1 MKLTSIFSSNDRRD
15 GATQPL
21 FGRHGDHADD
31 YLSPENLTAIN
42 IAQAKQVTRVAL
54 RLKALIEAVIPCE
67 LEEDL
72 ITRSHSRVITPAVIQ
87 AAKDAAKGVTISG
100 EAGSKQAASKTT
112 ATLRAAEE
120 QRAETGLLDENAL
133 LGSGAHQDEEAEAP
147 THSSRPG
154 TIVGT
159 AAEHALENDDL
170 SGCVVYGL
178 LVCYRFF
185 WRQARS
191 ELWDADLHQ
200 ARMVACDLLAK
211 RIVES
216 FDDGE
221 SEFMMEQ
228 VLLRRYS
235 VIVRG
240 QLSAPANVIER
251 AVDLHTLRVIG
262 SSGYQRT
269 INYLW
274 RGWITQDENDP
285 TRFIDWPH
293 KADPSYFAH
302 LDPDRLRTPRY
313 QNALQLIVSI
323 IYLGL
328 FTDAINTVNPGG
340 DLDIFEGLLYIFT
353 LAFIADEFSKFIKIG
368 RHFVSFWNTFN
379 SVLYTILAASF
390 IIRMIALSYPAPPG
404 GPFPKP
410 PPPGSDEPPLL
421 PDDPRTKYNAL
432 SYNLLAFSAPF
443 FWMRL
448 LLYLDTFKFFGT
460 MLVVLK
466 HMMKESAIF
475 FALLIGVVLGFLQ
488 AFVGLDQVDDNLTA
502 TQFIIKAMA
511 GSVLQSPDFDGFDN
525 FAPPFGLIL
534 YMIFTFIITVILLNI
549 LIALFGESYSSVTEN
564 STDEYMA
571 LFAQKTI
578 QFTRAPDENVFVA
591 PANLIELFLL
601 ILPFEWWLPK
611 ARYEQLNDIVMGIL
625 YSPLLLVTAY
635 LERQEARK
643 VIANRR
649 RGEEDE
655 DRLEEWEAMAEELGV
670 EVSLGAEEDGEEEEN
685 ATATTEGQDSKAK
698 ARDDDDD
705 GGSSKKKTNTA
716 TSEEATAAW
725 HRQAR
730 KAIPNI
736 ELDQATVEVRALR
749 KELDALRALVLAQHS
764 ASSSSSANGAKE

>member
-1 MKLTSIFSSNDRRD
+1 MKFTTIFGLGNRRGDGSS
-15 GATQPL
+15 QPL
-21 FGRHGDHADD
+21 FGHGSEDD
-31 YLSPENLTAIN
+31 DFLSPESLTAIN

-54 RLKALIEAVIPCE
+54 RLKAFIEAVIPCE

-72 ITRSHSRVITPAVIQ
+72 ITRSHSRIITAAVIQ
-87 AAKDAAKGVTISG
+87 AAKDAGKGVTISG
-100 EAGSKQAASKTT
+100 EGSVGEGAASAALRGTT
-112 ATLRAAEE
+112 PGQGASDEE
-120 QRAETGLLDENAL
+120 PVVDA
-133 LGSGAHQDEEAEAP
+133 DEEADAAAAAATSSP
-147 THSSRPG
+147 SSRPG
-154 TIVGT
+154 HIVGT
-159 AAEHALENDDL
+159 SKDHALQNDDL

-185 WRQARS
+185 WRQSQS
-191 ELWDADLHQ
+191 ELWDADLHES
-200 ARMVACDLLAK
+200 RMVACDLLAK

-216 FDDGE
+216 YDDKE
-221 SEFMMEQ
+221 SEYMMEQ

-285 TRFIDWPH
+285 TRFVDWPQ
-293 KADPSYFAH
+293 KADPSYFVH

-313 QNALQLIVSI
+313 QNALQLLISFV
-323 IYLGL
+323 YLGL
-328 FTDAINTVNPGG
+328 FTAAINTVNPGG
-340 DLDIFEGLLYIFT
+340 DLDIVEGLLYIFT
-353 LAFIADEFSKFIKIG
+353 LSFIADELSKFFKIG
-368 RHFVSFWNTFN
+368 RHYISFWNTFN
-379 SVLYTILAASF
+379 SVLYATLAASF
-390 IIRMIALSYPAPPG
+390 IIRMIALSHPVPPG

-410 PPPGSDEPPLL
+410 PADGDDGPMPL
-421 PDDPRTKYNAL
+421 PEDPRTRFNAL

-475 FALLIGVVLGFLQ
+475 FALLIGVVAGFLQ
-488 AFVGLDQVDDNLTA
+488 AFIGLDQVDDNLTA

-525 FAPPFGLIL
+525 FAPPFGLVL

-549 LIALFGESYSSVTEN
+549 LIALFGQSYSSVTEN

-571 LFAQKTI
+571 LFAHKTI

-611 ARYEQLNDIVMGIL
+611 KRYEQLNDVVMFII

-635 LERQEARK
+635 LERNEARR
-643 VIANRR
+643 VISNRR

-655 DRLEEWEAMAEELGV
+655 DKLEDWEAMAEELGFEHSFGEQV
-670 EVSLGAEEDGEEEEN
+670 DDDDEEDG
-685 ATATTEGQDSKAK
+685 Q
-698 ARDDDDD
+698 
-705 GGSSKKKTNTA
+705 SSKPAKVSAGASGAGN
-716 TSEEATAAW
+716 EEASATPPDW
-725 HRQAR
+725 QRQAR

-749 KELDALRALVLAQHS
+749 KEVEELRALVLRTSGGSETAG
-764 ASSSSSANGAKE
+764 GAKE

>member
-1 MKLTSIFSSNDRRD
+1 MKFSTIFSSSNRRGD
-15 GATQPL
+15 GSSQPF
-21 FGRHGDHADD
+21 FGSGSSEDEF
-31 YLSPENLTAIN
+31 LSPESLTAID

-54 RLKALIEAVIPCE
+54 RLKAFIEAVIPCE

-72 ITRSHSRVITPAVIQ
+72 ITRSHSRIITPAVIQ
-87 AAKDAAKGVTISG
+87 AAKDAGKGVTISG
-100 EAGSKQAASKTT
+100 EGSVTEGAAS
-112 ATLRAAEE
+112 AALRNTGAEE
-120 QRAETGLLDENAL
+120 TGADEDTPLTA
-133 LGSGAHQDEEAEAP
+133 DEEADAAAAGTP
-147 THSSRPG
+147 SSSNRPPAHGRPG
-154 TIVGT
+154 HLVGT
-159 AAEHALENDDL
+159 SKEHALQNDDL

-191 ELWDADLHQ
+191 ELWDADLHES
-200 ARMVACDLLAK
+200 RMAACDLLAK

-216 FDDGE
+216 YEDGE

-269 INYLW
+269 INYREL
-274 RGWITQDENDP
+274 RLFLYRDENDP
-285 TRFIDWPH
+285 TRFVDWPQ

-313 QNALQLIVSI
+313 QNALQLIVSFI
-323 IYLGL
+323 FLGL
-328 FTDAINTVNPGG
+328 FTAAINTVNPGG
-340 DLDIFEGLLYIFT
+340 DLDIVEGLLYIFT
-353 LAFIADEFSKFIKIG
+353 LSFIADEVSKFAKVG
-368 RHFVSFWNTFN
+368 RHYISFWNTFN
-379 SVLYTILAASF
+379 SMLYAILAASF
-390 IIRMIALSYPAPPG
+390 VIRMIALSHPVPEG
-404 GPFPKP
+404 GPYPKP
-410 PPPGSDEPPLL
+410 PKHGDDEPLPL
-421 PDDPRTKYNAL
+421 PDDPRTRLNAL

-475 FALLIGVVLGFLQ
+475 FALLIGVVAGFLQ
-488 AFVGLDQVDDNLTA
+488 AFIGLDQVDDNLTA

-571 LFAQKTI
+571 LFAHKTI

-601 ILPFEWWLPK
+601 VLPFEWWLPK
-611 ARYEQLNDIVMGIL
+611 KRYEQLNDVVMFII
-625 YSPLLLVTAY
+625 YSPFLLITAY
-635 LERQEARK
+635 LERNEARQ
-643 VIANRR
+643 VLTNRR

-655 DRLEEWEAMAEELGV
+655 DTLEDWEAMAEELGF
-670 EVSLGAEEDGEEEEN
+670 EHSLGANDDDEGEERE
-685 ATATTEGQDSKAK
+685 DSEP
-698 ARDDDDD
+698 ARAGASG
-705 GGSSKKKTNTA
+705 GGSRNDADKSPVPQ
-716 TSEEATAAW
+716 EW
-725 HRQAR
+725 QRQAR

-749 KELDALRALVLAQHS
+749 KEIDELRSLVLRATGGVESTGEGKA
-764 ASSSSSANGAKE
+764 ASST

>member
-1 MKLTSIFSSNDRRD
+1 MKLTSIFTSNDRRGD
-15 GATQPL
+15 GASEPL
-21 FGRHGDHADD
+21 FGHRDRGID
-31 YLSPENLTAIN
+31 YISPESLTAVN
-42 IAQAKQVTRVAL
+42 VAQARQVTRVAL
-54 RLKALIEAVIPCE
+54 RLKAFIEAVIPCE

-100 EAGSKQAASKTT
+100 EGSERATEAMRSVAATAG
-112 ATLRAAEE
+112 
-120 QRAETGLLDENAL
+120 QRRGQNDE
-133 LGSGAHQDEEAEAP
+133 DEEDAATNDGAGAGAAVDADVDADAGADREADAP
-147 THSSRPG
+147 TSSRRHHL
-154 TIVGT
+154 VGT
-159 AAEHALENDDL
+159 SHEHALQNDDL

-191 ELWDADLHQ
+191 ELWDADLHE

-216 FDDGE
+216 YDDDE

-269 INYLW
+269 IN
-274 RGWITQDENDP
+274 
-285 TRFIDWPH
+285 
-293 KADPSYFAH
+293 
-302 LDPDRLRTPRY
+302 
-313 QNALQLIVSI
+313 QNALQLLFSI

-328 FTDAINTVNPGG
+328 FTAAINTVNPGG
-340 DLDIFEGLLYIFT
+340 DLDIVEGFLYIFT
-353 LAFIADEFSKFIKIG
+353 LGFIADEVSKFVKIG
-368 RHFVSFWNTFN
+368 RHYISFWNTFN
-379 SVLYTILAASF
+379 SLLYTILAASF
-390 IIRMIALSYPAPPG
+390 IIRMIALSYPQPDG
-404 GPFPKP
+404 GPYPKP
-410 PPPGSDEPPLL
+410 PPDGSDEPAPL
-421 PDDPRTKYNAL
+421 PDDPRTTYNAL

-475 FALLIGVVLGFLQ
+475 FALLIGVVAGFLQ
-488 AFVGLDQVDDNLTA
+488 AFIGLDQVDDNLTA

-591 PANLIELFLL
+591 PMNLIELFLL
-601 ILPFEWWLPK
+601 VLPFEWWMPK
-611 ARYEQLNDIVMGIL
+611 QRYEQLNDIVMGII
-625 YSPLLLVTAY
+625 YSPLLLLTAY
-635 LERQEARK
+635 LERSEARR

-649 RGEEDE
+649 KGEEDE
-655 DRLEEWEAMAEELGV
+655 DRLEEWEAMAEELGE
-670 EVSLGAEEDGEEEEN
+670 EVSLGDEEEGEEEEN
-685 ATATTEGQDSKAK
+685 E
-698 ARDDDDD
+698 
-705 GGSSKKKTNTA
+705 TA
-716 TSEEATAAW
+716 TSAAAADTAQGDHAAAGSGSGSSSEPLARSTTTTTTSKKEKW
-725 HRQAR
+725 QRQAR

-736 ELDQATVEVRALR
+736 ELDQATVEVKALR
-749 KELDALRALVLAQHS
+749 KEVDALRALVLKQPQPQQPQ
-764 ASSSSSANGAKE
+764 